1 MNLSE
6 PYYESLSGVPARRMG
21 WRNALERHV
30 RFEVVRHLIK
40 THESL
45 LDLGAGDVQL
55 GRHLRAC
62 GWKGRYIAVESFSH
76 PWTDFENAE
85 LIRRD
90 FREISLPDA
99 DLVVAIGTMVGN
111 TEATPHQHLL
121 SRLEESRRAAV
132 FIALD
137 EEAWAFRLRDPA
149 LSGVMPGQVEM
160 RKQAD
165 GRSWYPI
172 SLFWDELA
180 FVLDSQTITW
190 SRREMFRRAD
200 ELTPSTVG
208 ERANVA
214 SSLDLEDILSG
225 LNQAY
230 PQDPEV
236 SLAVQRWQN
245 RHKIRLA

>member
-6 PYYESLSGVPARRMG
+6 PYYESLSGEPARKMG

-30 RFEVVRHLIK
+30 RFEVVRQLIK
-40 THESL
+40 PHESL
-45 LDLGAGDVQL
+45 LDLGAGDGQL
-55 GRHLRAC
+55 GRYLRAC
-62 GWKGRYIAVESFSH
+62 GWQGRYTAVESFPH

-90 FREISLPDA
+90 FRDIELPNA

-111 TEATPHQHLL
+111 TEATPHQLLL
-121 SRLEESRRAAV
+121 SRLEEARRAAV

-149 LSGVMPGQVEM
+149 LNGVWPGQVEA
-160 RKQAD
+160 RAQGD
-165 GRSWYPI
+165 GRAWYPV

-180 FVLDSQTITW
+180 YVLESQSITW
-190 SRREMFRRAD
+190 SRRAMFKRAE
-200 ELTPSTVG
+200 ELTHPTVG
-208 ERANVA
+208 ERASVA
-214 SSLDLEDILSG
+214 SSLDLEDILSA
-225 LNQAY
+225 LSLAY

-236 SLAVQRWQN
+236 CLAVQKWQN